1 MSFLNLLWV
10 LRRHKIRTRTDQ
22 NVKKENKTQTGKFQ
36 QIKDIFFGIEKTLM
50 KKRSNWMRAAI
61 FLQIISYTFYYTS
74 FKAGSI
80 FYLYSRRTLGWGQE
94 EFITFK
100 VLMKTLGII
109 NLLVLLPVLKKFN
122 LSDINL
128 VIGAN
133 LIQGTG
139 YFIASLSIF
148 SPGFMLAGKCDI

>member
-1 MSFLNLLWV
+1 M
-10 LRRHKIRTRTDQ
+10 IRT
-22 NVKKENKTQTGKFQ
+22 V
-36 QIKDIFFGIEKTLM
+36 L

-61 FLQIISYTFYYTS
+61 LLQILAYTCYYVS

-109 NLLVLLPVLKKFN
+109 NLLVVLPVLKKCN
-122 LSDINL
+122 ISDAKL

-133 LIQGTG
+133 LVQGIG

-148 SPGFMLAGKCDI
+148 SPIFMFGGKSIVFK

>member
-1 MSFLNLLWV
+1 
-10 LRRHKIRTRTDQ
+10 
-22 NVKKENKTQTGKFQ
+22 
-36 QIKDIFFGIEKTLM
+36 
-50 KKRSNWMRAAI
+50 MRAAI
-61 FLQIISYTFYYTS
+61 FLQILAYTFYYVS

-109 NLLVLLPVLKKFN
+109 NLLIVLPVLKKFN
-122 LSDINL
+122 ISDGIL

-133 LIQGTG
+133 FIQGIG
-139 YFIASLSIF
+139 YLIASLSIF
-148 SPGFMLAGKCDI
+148 SPVFMFGGKNDDFQVDTKKDKRNIFRI